1 MKSFRAFLVALL
13 LVTLNCS
20 SKNLSAIFSYSKF
33 NSDKAGPFIET
44 YLSVAGNSVNY
55 VKLNNSDYQSVITI
69 NIMFKDTASKVV
81 YNDTYNLNSPVI
93 KDTNA
98 TAFNFI
104 DQQRIPLSNG
114 KYTLTISITDKNG
127 NGKTST
133 VSDTLM
139 VDFNKKNISLSDIT
153 FLESYNKTA
162 TETIFSKSGY
172 DLIPYVDNF
181 YPKSVSSLKFY
192 CEIYNTANVLGAE
205 TPYLLSYFIL
215 NTENKMIMDDFNV
228 IKKQK
233 AEPITVVLTEFNISE
248 LPSGNY
254 QAVVELR
261 NKDNELIG
269 QADRFF
275 QRSNS
280 DVSAKANSIE
290 NIKVDNTFIATV
302 TDRDTLA
309 DYIAC
314 LRPISNA
321 QQTMWHD
328 NQLKTAD
335 VRMMQQFIYDFW
347 YKKNPADPDNA
358 WQIYKA
364 QVNAINQ
371 YYGDKY
377 NKGYTT
383 ERGRV
388 HLQYGPPNSIDRH
401 EHEPDAYPY
410 EIWHYYQIKSKTNR
424 KFVFYNPNLT
434 GNDYRLLHSDM
445 QGEVNNINWNMDLYK
460 RNSSSND
467 MDNNKR
473 LQFMGNQSQDAFDV
487 PK

>member
-1 MKSFRAFLVALL
+1 MKSIRALVIALI
-13 LVTLNCS
+13 VVNLNTQA
-20 SKNLSAIFSYSKF
+20 KNLNAIFSYSKF
-33 NSDKAGPFIET
+33 NSEKAGPFIET

-55 VKLNNSDYQSVITI
+55 MPLSSAGYQSVITI
-69 NIMFKDTASKVV
+69 NILFKDTAGKAV

-93 KDTNA
+93 TDTNA

-104 DQQRIPLSNG
+104 DQQRIPLANG
-114 KYTLTISITDKNG
+114 NYTLIISITDKNG
-127 NGKTST
+127 NGKTDK
-133 VSDTLM
+133 VSDTVL
-139 VDFNKKNISLSDIT
+139 VNFNSQTVSVSDIT
-153 FLESYNKTA
+153 FLESYNKTDK
-162 TETIFSKSGY
+162 ETIFTKSGY

-181 YPKSVSSLKFY
+181 YPKSITSLKFY
-192 CEIYNTANVLGAE
+192 CEIYNTAVALGAE
-205 TPYLLSYFIL
+205 TPYLLSYYIL
-215 NTENKMIMDDFNV
+215 NTESKMIMDDFNV

-233 AEPITVVLTEFNISE
+233 AEAITVLLSEFNITQ

-254 QAVVELR
+254 EAIVELR
-261 NKDNELIG
+261 NKNNEVIG
-269 QADRFF
+269 QSSRFF

-290 NIKVDNTFIATV
+290 NIRVENTFIST
-302 TDRDTLA
+302 TTNSDTLA

-347 YKKNPADPDNA
+347 YKKNPADPNYA

-371 YYGDKY
+371 YYGDRF

-410 EIWHYYQIKSKTNR
+410 EIWHYYRIKNQTNR

-445 QGEVNNINWNMDLYK
+445 PGEVNNTSWNIDLYK
-460 RNSSSND
+460 RNTSNNNL
-467 MDNNKR
+467 DNTKR
-473 LQFMGNQSQDAFDV
+473 IQNIGNQSQDAFDV